1 MSWFFWL
8 LLGIF
13 LFFFLIFMIRISLI
27 TIYEDTGVKA
37 TVKVGFV
44 SIRLYPRPE
53 KDEKK
58 PKKEKAEKAEEEIK
72 QKKGGTIQ
80 KLKAGLKIIKPIFQ
94 QVRRRLVISKLV
106 LHYTAASDD
115 AAKTAFAY
123 GGAHMAVN
131 QILPMLHGMFKVKKQ
146 DIQIKGDFD
155 STEDH
160 IYLEAR
166 IRITVWS
173 AMRLGLFTLKK
184 LREVGIITKKEGAKH
199 ERKETSN

>member
-13 LFFFLIFMIRISLI
+13 LFFFLILMIRISLI
-27 TIYEDTGVKA
+27 AIYDDSGVKA
-37 TVKVGFV
+37 SAKVAFVK
-44 SIRLYPRPE
+44 INLYPRPK

-58 PKKEKAEKAEEEIK
+58 PKKEKEKKPEEE
-72 QKKGGTIQ
+72 QKKEKGGTIQ
-80 KLKAGLKIIKPIFQ
+80 KLKAGLKIIGPIFQ

-106 LHYTAASDD
+106 LHYTAATGD

-131 QILPMLHGMFKVKKQ
+131 QILPMLHGTFKVKKQ

-155 STEDH
+155 RTEDH

-173 AMRLGLFTLKK
+173 AMCLGLFTLKK
-184 LREVGIITKKEGAKH
+184 LKEVGIITKKEGAEH